1 MSDAKNS
8 SIPPTP
14 RSERAGAELTR
25 RDFLNEITLGAL
37 GIAGLG
43 SVAVTYQYFSPNVLF
58 EPATTFR
65 AGNPDLYPVH
75 SVTFL
80 QEQQVYIVRMP
91 EGFFAVSAVCT
102 HLGCVTQWK
111 PDADN
116 GKGQI
121 QCPCHGSK
129 FRDDGSKVEGPAP
142 RPLPHFAI
150 SLTADGELL
159 VDKLQNIKPA
169 QVLKV

>member
-1 MSDAKNS
+1 MKDPNNS
-8 SIPPTP
+8 SVSGRPQAIP
-14 RSERAGAELTR
+14 AGNGITR

-58 EPATTFR
+58 EPSTTFR
-65 AGNPDLYPVH
+65 AGNPELYPVH
-75 SVTFL
+75 SVTFV
-80 QEQQVYIVRMP
+80 QDQQVYIVRVP
-91 EGFFAVSAVCT
+91 EGFYAVSAVCT

-111 PDADN
+111 PDTDTIA
-116 GKGQI
+116 
-121 QCPCHGSK
+121 CPCHGSK
-129 FRDDGSKVEGPAP
+129 FKPDGTKIEGPAP

-159 VDKLQNIKPA
+159 IDKLQNIKPS
-169 QVLKV
+169 QILKV

>member
-1 MSDAKNS
+1 MSDANDS
-8 SIPPTP
+8 SIPAVP
-14 RSERAGAELTR
+14 RSVPAGDAIDR

-43 SVAVTYQYFSPNVLF
+43 SVAVTYQFFSPNVLF
-58 EPATTFR
+58 EPSPTFR

-91 EGFFAVSAVCT
+91 EGFYAVSAVCT

-111 PDADN
+111 PDADM
-116 GKGQI
+116 I
-121 QCPCHGSK
+121 ACPCHGSK
-129 FRDDGSKVEGPAP
+129 FKADGTKIEGPAP

-150 SLTADGELL
+150 SLTADGELF
-159 VDKLQNIKPA
+159 VDKLQDIKPE
-169 QVLKV
+169 QVLKA